1 MIEDAR
7 KKLDSIDS
15 EIRVLFLKRIGLCKE
30 IGRYKRAH
38 GIPVEDLE
46 REAEIISRLSQG
58 LDPEVSAL
66 ISEVHNSIFKH
77 AKSVM

>member
-15 EIRVLFLKRIGLCKE
+15 EIRVLLLKRIGLCKE

-38 GIPVEDLE
+38 DIRIEDLE
-46 REAEIISRLSQG
+46 REDEIISRLSEG
-58 LDPEVSAL
+58 LDPEMSAL
-66 ISEVHNSIFKH
+66 MSEVYNSIFKH